1 MIPRSTSSYGSLYV
15 RGKVFALISLLLVL
29 VTLLAACGGSSNPTT
44 SRYGGTLTMVPGP
57 TGDYTRNF
65 NVFATGSVLNGAQG
79 LIYETLL
86 FFNREDGS
94 VKPWLASSYQ
104 FSSDATSITFNL
116 RPGVQWSDGKPFTSA
131 DVVFTLKMIHDHPAI
146 DYSGL
151 WNVITSVSAPDN
163 HTVIVK
169 LKQPSVPILWYLGGQ
184 TYILPQHLWSSVSN
198 PVTYTNPDPVGTGPY
213 VLKSFTPQ
221 LYVFDRNPHFWQPG
235 KPYISEIRY
244 PSFNS
249 NTSADLLLS
258 QGAVDW
264 TGLFTPDV
272 NKTFANRDP
281 AHNHYWFPPNNV
293 VTLYP
298 NTAKYPFNV
307 LAVRQAIS
315 MAIDRNKLY
324 RIGENGY
331 EPPSHPTALV
341 LPANQGTLSP
351 DYANASFTMN
361 TARAASLLERA
372 GFKKGSD
379 GIYVDRNG
387 KRLAFNLNVVSGW
400 TDWVTDCQIMA
411 SNLQAAGMDV
421 KVNAISYNSYYSALQ
436 MGSFDTAISWTTT
449 GPTPYYLYNSMLGTT
464 NTAPIGQQAT
474 SNWERWSDPATD
486 RFLQQYASSLGSAEQ
501 QQALAGIQKIMVEQ
515 LPTIPLIYGATWY
528 EYSTARFVGWPDQ
541 QHPYAVPAPYAAP
554 DEEIVVL
561 NLHQV

>member
-1 MIPRSTSSYGSLYV
+1 MIPRSTTSFVYG
-15 RGKVFALISLLLVL
+15 RGRVFALISLLLVL
-29 VTLLAACGGSSNPTT
+29 ITLLAACGSSLNTNT
-44 SRYGGTLTMVPGP
+44 ARQGGTLTMVPGP
-57 TGDYTRNF
+57 VGDYTRNF
-65 NVFATGSVLNGAQG
+65 NVFANGSVLNGTQG

-104 FSSDATSITFNL
+104 FSSDATSITFKL
-116 RPGVQWSDGKPFTSA
+116 RPNVQWSDGKPFTSA
-131 DVVFTLKMIHDHPAI
+131 DVLFTLRLIRDHPAI

-151 WNVITSVSAPDN
+151 WTVITGMTAPDA
-163 HTVIVK
+163 HTVIMK
-169 LKQPSVPILWYLGGQ
+169 LKRPWVPILWYLGGQ
-184 TYILPQHLWSSVSN
+184 TYIIPQHLWSSVSN
-198 PVTYTNPDPVGTGPY
+198 PVTYTNPDPVGTGPF

-235 KPYISEIRY
+235 KPYINEVRY

-258 QGAVDW
+258 QGSVDW

-272 NKTFANRDP
+272 NKTFAQRDP
-281 AHNHYWFPPNNV
+281 AHNHYWFPPSDV
-293 VTLYP
+293 ITLYP
-298 NTAKYPFNV
+298 NLTKYPFNL

-315 MAIDRNKLY
+315 AAIDRNTLY

-341 LPANQGTLSP
+341 LPANQSFLSST
-351 DYANASFTMN
+351 YAHTSFALD
-361 TARAASLLERA
+361 TARASSLLGRA

-379 GIYVDRNG
+379 GIYVDKNG
-387 KRLAFNLNVVSGW
+387 RRLAFNINVVSGW

-411 SNLQAAGMDV
+411 SNLRAIGMDV
-421 KVNAISYNSYYSALQ
+421 KVNAISFNSYYSALQ
-436 MGSFDTAISWTTT
+436 TGSFDTAISYTNT
-449 GPTPYYLYNSMLGTT
+449 GPSPYYLYNSLLASI
-464 NTAPIGQQAT
+464 NTAPIGQPAT
-474 SNWERWSDPATD
+474 SNWERWSDPTTD
-486 RFLQQYASSLGSAEQ
+486 TLLQQYASSADPAVQ
-501 QQALAGIQKIMVEQ
+501 QEALSGIQKIMVEQ

-528 EYSTARFVGWPDQ
+528 EYSTTRFVGWPDQ

-554 DEEIVVL
+554 DVEVVLL

>member
-1 MIPRSTSSYGSLYV
+1 MTPRSTSSLGSLYG
-15 RGKVFALISLLLVL
+15 RGRVFALISLFLVL
-29 VTLLAACGGSSNPTT
+29 VMFLAACGGASNSNTAKQ
-44 SRYGGTLTMVPGP
+44 GGTLTMVPGP
-57 TGDYTRNF
+57 IGDYTRNF
-65 NVFATGSVLNGAQG
+65 NVFANGSVLNGTQG

-104 FSSDATSITFNL
+104 FSSDATSITFKL
-116 RPGVQWSDGKPFTSA
+116 RPNVQWSDGKPFTSA
-131 DVVFTLKMIHDHPAI
+131 DVVFTLNLIRDHPAI

-151 WNVITSVSAPDN
+151 WTVITSVSAPDD

-184 TYILPQHLWSSVSN
+184 TYMIPQHLWSSVTN
-198 PVTYTNPDPVGTGPY
+198 PVTYTNPNPVGTGPF

-221 LYVFDRNPHFWQPG
+221 LYVFNRNPHFWQPG
-235 KPYISEIRY
+235 KPSIGEIRY

-258 QGAVDW
+258 QGSVDW

-293 VTLYP
+293 VALYP
-298 NTAKYPFNV
+298 NLTKYPFNV

-315 MAIDRNKLY
+315 TAIDRNKLY
-324 RIGENGY
+324 QIGEDGY

-341 LPANQGTLSP
+341 LPANQSFLSP
-351 DYANASFTMN
+351 SYAHASFSRD
-361 TARAASLLERA
+361 TARATSLLEGA

-379 GIYVDRNG
+379 GIYVDKDG

-400 TDWVTDCQIMA
+400 TDWVTDSQIMA
-411 SNLQAAGMDV
+411 SNLQAIGMDV
-421 KVNAISYNSYYSALQ
+421 KVNAISFNAYYSALQ
-436 MGSFDTAISWTTT
+436 TGSFDTAISWTTT
-449 GPTPYYLYNSMLGTT
+449 GPTPYYLYNSMLGST
-464 NTAPIGQQAT
+464 NTAPIGQPAT
-474 SNWERWSDPATD
+474 SNWERWSDPTTD
-486 RFLQQYASSLGSAEQ
+486 KFLQQYASSADPALQ
-501 QQALAGIQKIMVEQ
+501 QQALSGIEKIMVEQ

-528 EYSTARFVGWPDQ
+528 EYSTNRFVGWPDQ

-554 DEEIVVL
+554 DVEMVVL

>member
-1 MIPRSTSSYGSLYV
+1 MIPRSTASFVYG
-15 RGKVFALISLLLVL
+15 RGRVFALISLLLVL
-29 VTLLAACGGSSNPTT
+29 ITLLAACGSSLNTNT
-44 SRYGGTLTMVPGP
+44 ARQGGTLTMVPGP
-57 TGDYTRNF
+57 VGDYTRNF
-65 NVFATGSVLNGAQG
+65 NVFANGSVLNGTQG

-104 FSSDATSITFNL
+104 FSSDATSITFKL
-116 RPGVQWSDGKPFTSA
+116 RPNVQWSDGKPFTSA
-131 DVVFTLKMIHDHPAI
+131 DVLFTLKLIRDHPAI

-151 WNVITSVSAPDN
+151 WTVITGVTTPDA
-163 HTVIVK
+163 HTVIMK
-169 LKQPSVPILWYLGGQ
+169 LKRPWVPILWYLGGQ
-184 TYILPQHLWSSVSN
+184 TYIIPQHLWSSVSN
-198 PVTYTNPDPVGTGPY
+198 PVTYTNPDPVGTGPF

-235 KPYISEIRY
+235 KPYIGEVRY

-258 QGAVDW
+258 QGSVDW

-272 NKTFANRDP
+272 NKTFAQRDA
-281 AHNHYWFPPNNV
+281 AHNHYWFPPSDV
-293 VTLYP
+293 ITLYP
-298 NTAKYPFNV
+298 NLTKYPFNL

-315 MAIDRNKLY
+315 AAIDRNTLY

-341 LPANQGTLSP
+341 LPANQSFLSP
-351 DYANASFTMN
+351 SYAHASFALD
-361 TARAASLLERA
+361 TARASSLLGRA

-379 GIYVDRNG
+379 GIYVDKNG
-387 KRLAFNLNVVSGW
+387 RRLAFNMNVVSGW

-411 SNLQAAGMDV
+411 SNLRAIGMDV
-421 KVNAISYNSYYSALQ
+421 KVNAISFNSYYSALQ
-436 MGSFDTAISWTTT
+436 TGSFDTAISYTNT
-449 GPTPYYLYNSMLGTT
+449 GPSPYYLYNSLLASV
-464 NTAPIGQQAT
+464 NTAPIGQPAT
-474 SNWERWSDPATD
+474 SNWERWSDPTTD
-486 RFLQQYASSLGSAEQ
+486 TLLQQYASSADPAVQ
-501 QQALAGIQKIMVEQ
+501 QEALSGIQKIMVEQ

-528 EYSTARFVGWPDQ
+528 EYSTTRFVGWPDQ

-554 DEEIVVL
+554 DVEVVLL

>member
-1 MIPRSTSSYGSLYV
+1 MIPRSTSSPGCFYG
-15 RGKVFALISLLLVL
+15 RGGVFVHISLLLVL
-29 VTLLAACGGSSNPTT
+29 VSLLAACGTT
-44 SRYGGTLTMVPGP
+44 SNTNTTMRGGTLTMVPGP

-65 NVFATGSVLNGAQG
+65 NVFANGSVLNGTQG

-104 FSSDATSITFNL
+104 FSSDATSITFKL
-116 RPGVQWSDGKPFTSA
+116 RPGIQWSDGKPLTSA
-131 DVVFTLKMIHDHPAI
+131 DVVFTLKLIHDHPAV

-151 WNVITSVSAPDN
+151 WTVIRDVSAPDD
-163 HTVIVK
+163 HTVIVT
-169 LKQPSVPILWYLGGQ
+169 LKQPSVPLLWYLGGQ
-184 TYILPQHLWSSVSN
+184 TYIIPQHLWSGVSN
-198 PVTYTNPDPVGTGPY
+198 PVTYTNPNPVGTGPF

-221 LYVFDRNPHFWQPG
+221 MYVFDRNAHYWQPG
-235 KPYISEIRY
+235 KPYIDEIRY

-258 QGAVDW
+258 QGSVDW

-281 AHNHYWFPPNNV
+281 VHNHYWFPPSNV
-293 VTLYP
+293 VALYL
-298 NTAKYPFNV
+298 NLAKYPFNV

-315 MAIDRNKLY
+315 AAIDRNKLY
-324 RIGENGY
+324 RIGEDGY
-331 EPPSHPTALV
+331 EPPAHPTALV
-341 LPANQGTLSP
+341 LPANQSFLSP
-351 DYANASFTMN
+351 DYANASFSVD
-361 TARAASLLERA
+361 TARASSLLERA

-379 GIYVDRNG
+379 GIYVDKNG
-387 KRLAFNLNVVSGW
+387 KKLSFNLNVVSGW

-411 SNLQAAGMDV
+411 SNLQAIGMDV
-421 KVNAISYNSYYSALQ
+421 KVNTISFNSYYTALQ
-436 MGSFDTAISWTTT
+436 TGSFDTAISWTST
-449 GPTPYYLYNSMLGTT
+449 GPTPYYLYNSMLASV
-464 NTAPIGQQAT
+464 NTAPIGQPAT
-474 SNWERWSDPATD
+474 SNWERWSDPTTD
-486 RFLQQYASSLGSAEQ
+486 KLLEQYARSPDQSVQ
-501 QQALAGIQKIMVEQ
+501 QQALSGLQKIMVEQ

-528 EYSTARFVGWPDQ
+528 EYSTTHFVGWPDE

-561 NLHQV
+561 NLHRA